1 MCGEIGEIWET
12 PECKMHSILDYIFY
26 LNGTVYK
33 MRIQSGQKKK
43 KKLIIAFFM
52 KLFLWLWLFN

>member
-1 MCGEIGEIWET
+1 
-12 PECKMHSILDYIFY
+12 MHSILDYIFY

-43 KKLIIAFFM
+43 KTNHCIFHETLSLTLIIQ
-52 KLFLWLWLFN
+52 LIV

>member
-1 MCGEIGEIWET
+1 
-12 PECKMHSILDYIFY
+12 MHSILDYIFY

-43 KKLIIAFFM
+43 TNHCIFHETLSLTLIIQ
-52 KLFLWLWLFN
+52 LIV